1 MRNPLPPAS
10 HPNPLHC
17 NAVNGS
23 FTINVNQY
31 TTYQA
36 LDWLK
41 RANAD
46 VRARLRASAWCFFL
60 TRPAAD
66 YRHRSEQHVI
76 WPGRVGLQSSH
87 SGFAGGELETCARPL
102 RNADPSLSR
111 HRNVFCL
118 ALLRTIARLP
128 ARRVGGRGGGGD
140 VLMNPQRTGEDDA
153 DMLDKSKV
161 AACSAMLVQKG
172 KPSPPRRCRGQN

>member
-1 MRNPLPPAS
+1 LSSASVRNPLPPAS

-46 VRARLRASAWCFFL
+46 VRARLRHRLGACFS
-60 TRPAAD
+60 RAPPQIVAID
-66 YRHRSEQHVI
+66 
-76 WPGRVGLQSSH
+76 QSSTS
-87 SGFAGGELETCARPL
+87 SGLVESGYK
-102 RNADPSLSR
+102 
-111 HRNVFCL
+111 V
-118 ALLRTIARLP
+118 RTVDTVDLQA
-128 ARRVGGRGGGGD
+128 V
-140 VLMNPQRTGEDDA
+140 
-153 DMLDKSKV
+153 S
-161 AACSAMLVQKG
+161 
-172 KPSPPRRCRGQN
+172 